1 MASAVSGISVA
12 LEGVSKRFG
21 ATQALNDI
29 NLSIG
34 EGHIHALV
42 GENGAGKSTLGKIIG
57 GIYIPD
63 RGEFLLD
70 GSPVGKWDPPA
81 ALAAGIATIQQ
92 ELSLV
97 PRRSVAENVFL
108 GIERSR
114 MGVLSG
120 IQRERYEEL
129 ESEVGFGIPPEAE
142 VGSLRLADQQKVEV
156 LRALARRARMIVM
169 DEPTSSLTKDE
180 TDRLHE
186 IMDRLRGEGRTIVY
200 VSHFLDDVLEVAD
213 TVTIMRDGIITR
225 TGPSSEET
233 KQSLIEGMLGRTFE
247 ATFPEIPPVAA
258 DAPVVLDVEDLTGEI
273 PQDISFQVREGEIVA
288 LAGLVG
294 SGRTEV
300 ARLIFGA
307 DAAQSGTIRLDGEEI
322 PRLRPRTAIDKGIVM
337 LPEDRRHLGLV
348 MTQNVRENISLPR
361 LRSFSQGGRVSRAEE
376 RGAVREA
383 INRLNI
389 VPPDP
394 EGELQFYS
402 GGNQQKS
409 LFGKWTL
416 HKPRVILLDE
426 PTRGVDIGAKRSIY
440 DAVAETAAGGS
451 AVLLISSE
459 LEEVVRLS
467 HRILLMSEGRIIGEM
482 DSERASVSEV
492 LRHLFDA
499 GRSAA

>member
-1 MASAVSGISVA
+1 MATAVSGATVT

-21 ATQALNDI
+21 ATQALGDI
-29 NLSIG
+29 NLRITG
-34 EGHIHALV
+34 GQIHALV

-63 RGEFLLD
+63 RGSLLLD
-70 GSPVGKWDPPA
+70 GRPVGKWDPPA
-81 ALAAGIATIQQ
+81 ALTAGIATIQQ

-120 IQRERYEEL
+120 VQRERYEEL
-129 ESEVGFGIPPEAE
+129 EAEVGFGIPPEAE
-142 VGSLRLADQQKVEV
+142 VGQLRLADQQKVEV
-156 LRALARRARMIVM
+156 LRALARSARMIVM

-186 IMDRLRGEGRTIVY
+186 IMIRLRSEGRTIVY
-200 VSHFLDDVLEVAD
+200 VSHFLEDVLEVAD
-213 TVTIMRDGIITR
+213 TVTIMRDGVITR
-225 TGPSSEET
+225 TAPAAAET

-247 ATFPEIPPVAA
+247 ATFPEVPPVAA
-258 DAPVVLDVEDLTGEI
+258 DAPVALEVKDLTGEI
-273 PQDISFQVREGEIVA
+273 PKSISFNIREGEIVA

-307 DAAQSGTIRLDGEEI
+307 DAAWSGTVRLDGEEM
-322 PRLRPRTAIDKGIVM
+322 PALRPRIAIDRGIVM

-361 LRSFSQGGRVSRAEE
+361 LRNFAQGGRVSRTGERRAVAET
-376 RGAVREA
+376 

-416 HKPRVILLDE
+416 QKPRVILLDE

-440 DAVAETAAGGS
+440 DAVAEVAAGGS

-482 DSERASVSEV
+482 DSQRASVGEV
-492 LRHLFDA
+492 LQGLFDA

>member
-21 ATQALNDI
+21 ATQALDDI
-29 NLSIG
+29 NLRIG
-34 EGHIHALV
+34 EGQIHALV

-70 GSPVGKWDPPA
+70 GEPVGKWDPPA

-180 TDRLHE
+180 SDRLHE
-186 IMDRLRGEGRTIVY
+186 IMDRLRSEGRTIVY
-200 VSHFLDDVLEVAD
+200 VSHFLEDVLEVAD

-247 ATFPEIPPVAA
+247 ATFPEVPPVA
-258 DAPVVLDVEDLTGEI
+258 DQAPVVLEAEGLTGEI
-273 PQDISFQVREGEIVA
+273 PKDVSFQIREGEIVA

-322 PRLRPRTAIDKGIVM
+322 PRLRPRVAIDQGIVM

-361 LRSFSQGGRVSRAEE
+361 LRTFSQGGRVSRAEE
-376 RGAVREA
+376 RAAVRGA
-383 INRLNI
+383 IDRLNI
-389 VPPDP
+389 VPPNP

-440 DAVAETAAGGS
+440 DAVADTAAGGS